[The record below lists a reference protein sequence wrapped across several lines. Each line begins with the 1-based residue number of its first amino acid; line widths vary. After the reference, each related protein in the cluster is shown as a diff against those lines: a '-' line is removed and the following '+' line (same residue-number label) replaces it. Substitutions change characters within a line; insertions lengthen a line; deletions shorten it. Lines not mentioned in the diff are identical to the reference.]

1 MYQLLDDT
9 IVHRQST
16 NHPELKYILEK
27 TNSKE
32 SDLFAQAIEIVKQHA
47 ASWKEHDQALI
58 YVPSVGMCMELARK
72 VGWHHYVG
80 HRETMSEAEWMREY
94 TAWRRGQ
101 DSTVMVATSAF
112 STGNDYPH
120 VHLVLHVD
128 KPFDM
133 LEYVQAQGRSGHDG
147 ASATC
152 HTLVPSKT
160 WKKSKK
166 EDHLEQENEQ
176 AILDH
181 LYLYG
186 TKRCLH
192 YGITSYTDGKGVGCL
207 DDDLNERC
215 SVCRENVEHRPRDIQ
230 MATMPQ

>member
-1 MYQLLDDT
+1 
-9 IVHRQST
+9 
-16 NHPELKYILEK
+16 
-27 TNSKE
+27 
-32 SDLFAQAIEIVKQHA
+32 
-47 ASWKEHDQALI
+47 
-58 YVPSVGMCMELARK
+58 MELARK
-72 VGWHHYVG
+72 VGWHHYMG

-101 DSTVMVATSAF
+101 DSKVMVATSAF

-133 LEYVQAQGRSGHDG
+133 LEYVQAQGGSGHDG

-186 TKRCLH
+186 TKRCLC

-230 MATMPQ
+230 MATMPQRQQTPHSSHPWFPYWLKSIKHLRAFQRPEILPRFTRPDGRSVC